1 MTNTKTT
8 LYRLQWKDY
17 SLNLYFN
24 PNARTKRIIDT
35 YYTYRNALNLK
46 DYSHELNLV
55 VKPYR
60 LDRPGRLLALK
71 DHYVIKEE
79 AGVKEKSY
87 LPEFIHKTFQSSYC
101 FWESDEDINGGIS
114 EANLKFYN
122 ARVRNRLPYR
132 KVYDSDIELSHY
144 DLDIPKGLDTKGT
157 RVYINYSG
165 RTNMVQIRL
174 RKFCNDI
181 NANLFMDTCVPYTKV
196 MHSNEVDRKLL
207 KVIVSGL
214 CGRLVD
220 QLRYY
225 SHHPDTS
232 KTYRDAI
239 IETIDIEEIISM
251 SE

>member
-1 MTNTKTT
+1 MTNKTI
-8 LYRLQWKDY
+8 LYHLHWRDY
-17 SLNLYFN
+17 RLNLYFN
-24 PNARTKRIIDT
+24 PESRTKRLIDT
-35 YYTYRNALNLK
+35 YFSYRNDFNLK
-46 DYSHELNLV
+46 EYQRELNIK

-60 LDRPGRLLALK
+60 LDRPGKLLALK
-71 DHYVIKEE
+71 DYYVIKEN
-79 AGVKEKSY
+79 AGKKEKIY

-122 ARVRNRLPYR
+122 ARVRNHLPYR

-157 RVYINYSG
+157 RVFINYSG
-165 RTNMVQIRL
+165 RTNKVQIRL

-181 NANLFMDTCVPYTKV
+181 NANIFIDTYVPYTKV
-196 MHSNEVDRKLL
+196 MHNNEADRKLL
-207 KVIVSGL
+207 KIIVSAL

-239 IETIDIEEIISM
+239 IETIDIGEIISM